1 MNDVLSDYFLL
12 IQFAYNNNNT
22 AGDINLDPLIE
33 SRFFTPT
40 MINIELNC
48 THSLNRMCV
57 NESQLLVTIDGGIN
71 NERKVS

>member
-12 IQFAYNNNNT
+12 IQFAYNNT
-22 AGDINLDPLIE
+22 AGDISLDPLIE

>member
-12 IQFAYNNNNT
+12 IQFAYNNT
-22 AGDINLDPLIE
+22 AGDIGLDPLIE